1 MQQPARSRWAVMATA
16 LVIALIATIAVSPAT
31 PAAAAS
37 VDRLHGADRYATA
50 AAISQQAYPSGAPI
64 VFLATGAGFAD
75 ALSAAPAAAAQGGPL
90 LLTATRTLPAATA
103 NEIRRLKPQRVV
115 IVGGTGVVTGAVV
128 TALRSLGVSVERVS
142 GADRYETSRAI
153 VERYFS
159 GAETAWVATGANF
172 PDALAASAAAG
183 SVGGPVLLVNGLAG
197 SLNSASR
204 TTLNRIGASSVLI
217 AGGVGVVSAGIEDGL
232 RARGGDVQRLSGDD
246 RYGTAVAINQYA
258 FPAAERAFIATGIDF
273 PDALAGAA
281 FAGRIGAP
289 LYSSV
294 PTCLPP
300 AVRDD
305 IVSRL
310 GASQVT
316 LLGGSAV
323 LGGTVGSL
331 AACTSNAD
339 ARAASQAELT
349 NKITNRLASLPGTYS
364 VSVRQTT
371 GVQAVVN
378 VRGATM
384 QEPAS
389 VMKLFAVYAVL
400 KRVDQGRLSM
410 TTPTRSGVNVR
421 DCIRVTIHISDNLCH
436 WDLVAL
442 IGEQNLNNFFAAEGF
457 SRTVYAGRGADGRQW
472 SSKHTTTGDV
482 ALLLARLHNGS
493 LLSAASTRFFID
505 QLETQLWRDRI
516 PHGAPAGI
524 PIANKTGQLHVS
536 TGMIEADA
544 GIVIGSRHTHTI
556 AVIGSRNA
564 TAAGIAAIA
573 RVVYEHFNGAFGAA
587 ASYTKL
593 NLVTT
598 ATVTAYSGP
607 GSGTTR
613 TVASGTR
620 VHADYS
626 SRLWYRV
633 ILGGTTV
640 VYIHSSNLA
649 NWVSYPRR
657 W

>member
-1 MQQPARSRWAVMATA
+1 MQRPARPRWAVMATA
-16 LVIALIATIAVSPAT
+16 LVAALIATIAVSPAT

-50 AAISQQAYPSGAPI
+50 AAISQQAYPTGAPT

-75 ALSAAPAAAAQGGPL
+75 ALSAAPAAAAQGGAL

-103 NEIRRLKPQRVV
+103 NEIRRLAPERVV

-128 TALRSLGVSVERVS
+128 TALQSLGVSVERVS

-159 GAETAWVATGANF
+159 SVETAWVATGANF

-197 SLNSASR
+197 SLDSASR
-204 TTLNRIGASSVLI
+204 ATLNRIGATSVFI
-217 AGGVGVVSAGIEDGL
+217 AGGVGVVSVGIEDGL
-232 RARGGDVQRLSGDD
+232 RARGGDVQRLAGDD
-246 RYGTAVAINQYA
+246 RYTTAVAINQYA

-305 IVSRL
+305 LVSRL
-310 GASQVT
+310 GASRVT

-331 AACTSNAD
+331 AACTSDAD

-442 IGEQNLNNFFAAEGF
+442 IGEQNLNTFFAAEGF
-457 SRTVYAGRGADGRQW
+457 SRTVYAGRGADGR
-472 SSKHTTTGDV
+472 
-482 ALLLARLHNGS
+482 
-493 LLSAASTRFFID
+493 
-505 QLETQLWRDRI
+505 
-516 PHGAPAGI
+516 
-524 PIANKTGQLHVS
+524 
-536 TGMIEADA
+536 
-544 GIVIGSRHTHTI
+544 
-556 AVIGSRNA
+556 
-564 TAAGIAAIA
+564 
-573 RVVYEHFNGAFGAA
+573 
-587 ASYTKL
+587 
-593 NLVTT
+593 
-598 ATVTAYSGP
+598 
-607 GSGTTR
+607 
-613 TVASGTR
+613 
-620 VHADYS
+620 
-626 SRLWYRV
+626 
-633 ILGGTTV
+633 
-640 VYIHSSNLA
+640 
-649 NWVSYPRR
+649 
-657 W
+657 